1 MPVKLVGKTF
11 YETVADARVCYQVV
25 AEAANGIYRCVSK
38 DEDYGGTV
46 LKSKA
51 QLQLILKHEKMLK
64 AIDKESEEYV
74 ESLNVG
80 DVVHYHDGF
89 NIFFRCEVVDSDKL
103 WFGRKIALKQ
113 LALVGTVRDFD
124 LPRVMNGE
132 VYIPHMS
139 RGILEGHTFTP
150 HPSNIYEKNPDHFR
164 ENPYELSEVEIVI
177 PELTEEDKRISQIG
191 EAFTEARELMN
202 KPSEENLK
210 AVLEIL
216 NEVRE

>member
-25 AEAANGIYRCVSK
+25 VEAANGIYRCVSK

-139 RGILEGHTFTP
+139 
-150 HPSNIYEKNPDHFR
+150 
-164 ENPYELSEVEIVI
+164 
-177 PELTEEDKRISQIG
+177 
-191 EAFTEARELMN
+191 
-202 KPSEENLK
+202 
-210 AVLEIL
+210 
-216 NEVRE
+216 

>member
-11 YETVADARVCYQVV
+11 YETVADARVCYRVV

-132 VYIPHMS
+132 VYIPHMAK
-139 RGILEGHTFTP
+139 GVLEQHIFTP
-150 HPSNIYEKNPDHFR
+150 HPSNIYEQNPDYFR
-164 ENPYELSEVEIVI
+164 ENPYELSEVEIII

-191 EAFTEARELMN
+191 EAFTEVRELMN

-216 NEVRE
+216 NEVKK